1 MLEVIYIYGLAAYLV
16 LEVILVTVFL
26 ITFWSM
32 DRTKKSKKSEK
43 SGVQTPWAV
52 VEWSGKL
59 KKPLRK

>member
-43 SGVQTPWAV
+43 NGVQTPWAV